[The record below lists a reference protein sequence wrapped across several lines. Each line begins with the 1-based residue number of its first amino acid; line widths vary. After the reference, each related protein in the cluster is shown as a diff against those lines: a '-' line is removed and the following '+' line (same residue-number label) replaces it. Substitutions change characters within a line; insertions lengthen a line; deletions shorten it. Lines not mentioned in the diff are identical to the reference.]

1 MQDDRVSAAVGNFL
15 RHVSHTAQHEIEKV
29 VRKAL
34 TGGAIKRGQD
44 LPATITVHSDKLDL
58 DITIHSRI
66 EL

>member
-1 MQDDRVSAAVGNFL
+1 M

-34 TGGAIKRGQD
+34 AGGKLKRSEDVPVAIT
-44 LPATITVHSDKLDL
+44 LHSEKLGL
-58 DITIHSRI
+58 DVTIHSRI

>member
-1 MQDDRVSAAVGNFL
+1 MQDDRVSAAVSNFL
-15 RHVSHTAQHEIEKV
+15 RHVGHTAQHEIEKV

-34 TGGAIKRGQD
+34 AEGTIKRAQD
-44 LPATITVHSDKLDL
+44 LPAAITVHSDQLDL

>member
-1 MQDDRVSAAVGNFL
+1 MQDDQLSAAVSKFL
-15 RHVSHTAQHEIEKV
+15 RHISHTAQHEIEKV

-34 TGGAIKRGQD
+34 TNGTIKRGQD
-44 LPATITVHSDKLDL
+44 LPAAITIHSDRLDL

>member
-1 MQDDRVSAAVGNFL
+1 MQDEQVKAAVGAFL

-34 TGGAIKRGQD
+34 ASGKLKGAQD
-44 LPATITVHSDKLDL
+44 LAAAITVHSDQLDL

>member
-1 MQDDRVSAAVGNFL
+1 MQDDRISAAVSNFL

-34 TGGAIKRGQD
+34 ANGTIKRGQD
-44 LPATITVHSDKLDL
+44 QPAAITVHSDKLGL

>member
-1 MQDDRVSAAVGNFL
+1 MQDDRLSAEVAKFL

-34 TGGAIKRGQD
+34 ANGTVKRGQD
-44 LPATITVHSDKLDL
+44 LPAEITVHSDKLGL

>member
-1 MQDDRVSAAVGNFL
+1 MQDDRVSAAVSNFL

-34 TGGAIKRGQD
+34 TTGAIKRGQD
-44 LPATITVHSDKLDL
+44 LPAAITIHSDKLDL
-58 DITIHSRI
+58 DITIHSRV

>member
-1 MQDDRVSAAVGNFL
+1 MQDDRVSAAVNSFL
-15 RHVSHTAQHEIEKV
+15 RHVSHTARHEIEKV

-34 TGGAIKRGQD
+34 TSGAIKRGQD
-44 LPATITVHSDKLDL
+44 LPAAITVHSDKLDL

>member
-1 MQDDRVSAAVGNFL
+1 MQDDRIKAAVGAFL

-34 TGGAIKRGQD
+34 ASGKLKRAQD
-44 LPATITVHSDKLDL
+44 LPAAITVHSDKLDL